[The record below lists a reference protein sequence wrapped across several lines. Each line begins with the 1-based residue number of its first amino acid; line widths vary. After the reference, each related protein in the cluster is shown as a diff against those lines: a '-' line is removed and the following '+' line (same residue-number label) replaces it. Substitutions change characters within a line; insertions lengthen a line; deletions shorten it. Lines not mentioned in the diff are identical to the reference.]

1 MTKVNDMKRD
11 LYHEKFLD
19 VMTEWIGSKENRVEG
34 KYYVLTLKDERFIR
48 PPKATVTIG
57 IWSIRDIVV
66 RLMIR
71 LAWFYKYPYSLE
83 ALIRRIEILDDK
95 VFYVIPGDV
104 VKVLEYIPWKKV
116 LRKDEVKIEKLDDIF
131 RLLDEISRYFSDDV
145 KIDIGII
152 IENLKNY
159 ESYVE
164 Y

>member
-48 PPKATVTIG
+48 PRKATVTIG

-71 LAWFYKYPYSLE
+71 LAWFYKYPYSLDAE
-83 ALIRRIEILDDK
+83 MRKLEVLKDK
-95 VFYVIPGDV
+95 VFYLVLGDIDKV
-104 VKVLEYIPWKKV
+104 VAYIPWKRLVK
-116 LRKDEVKIEKLDDIF
+116 RDEININNPDDIF
-131 RLLDEISRYFSDDV
+131 KLMKEISRYLPDEARE
-145 KIDIGII
+145 DIVRLVNIVSS
-152 IENLKNY
+152 Y

>member
-1 MTKVNDMKRD
+1 MKRD

-71 LAWFYKYPYSLE
+71 LSYFYKYPYSLDAVMRKLE
-83 ALIRRIEILDDK
+83 VLKDK
-95 VFYVIPGDV
+95 VFYVAPYAITEV
-104 VKVLEYIPWKKV
+104 IAYVPWKKV

-131 RLLDEISRYFSDDV
+131 RLLDEISRYFPDEAREDLVRLVNIVSS
-145 KIDIGII
+145 
-152 IENLKNY
+152 Y